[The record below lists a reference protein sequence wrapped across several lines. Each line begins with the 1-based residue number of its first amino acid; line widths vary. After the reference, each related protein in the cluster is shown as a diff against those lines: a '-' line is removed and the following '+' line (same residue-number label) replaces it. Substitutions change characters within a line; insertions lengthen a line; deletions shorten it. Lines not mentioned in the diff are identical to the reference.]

1 MPNFNQHL
9 RINFVCL
16 SAAEILLQLREQ
28 ASVPKPQ
35 IDWGRFAVNV
45 GFGSVAGAAPDLFE
59 PSLGNPNHRGFF
71 HSLSVAMLVWWV
83 ASGRHTDGF
92 SVELRR
98 VLAAVALG
106 YSCHLGADLVLS
118 KAKGMG
124 LVGPDF

>member
-9 RINFVCL
+9 RINLVCL
-16 SAAEILLQLREQ
+16 SAIEIVFQLREQ
-28 ASVPKPQ
+28 ASIPHPK

-45 GFGSVAGAAPDLFE
+45 GIGTVAGAAPDLLE

-71 HSLSVAMLVWWV
+71 HSLSSALLVWLI
-83 ASGRHTDGF
+83 ASGRHSDRH

-106 YSCHLGADLVLS
+106 YSCHLAADLAFS

-124 LVGPDF
+124 LVCPEF